1 MEQLHLGMVRL
12 YMKNGK
18 AIKVIKLLKVKE
30 ILATRGIKVV
40 RQTLYRHAK
49 LGLIPSAHKL
59 GQCWYMNE
67 DAAINYI
74 INFKKIGN
82 RGGDRK
88 GWRWWSK

>member
-1 MEQLHLGMVRL
+1 MP
-12 YMKNGK
+12 KT
-18 AIKVIKLLKVKE
+18 IKLLKVKE
-30 ILATRGIKVV
+30 ILEKRGIKVV

-49 LGLIPSAHKL
+49 LGLIPSAQKL